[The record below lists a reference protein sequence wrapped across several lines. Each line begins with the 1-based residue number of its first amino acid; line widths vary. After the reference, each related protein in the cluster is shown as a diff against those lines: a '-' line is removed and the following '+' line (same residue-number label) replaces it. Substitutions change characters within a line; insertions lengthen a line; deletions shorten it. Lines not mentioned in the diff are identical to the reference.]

1 MTTEL
6 FIRNKDDLYL
16 YIDMNNISTTSH
28 GARHNGGTAAAD
40 KLRSIIVRLGV
51 LLIMNLPAC
60 RCVTY
65 DQTEQPQQIEYSIIV
80 ESMSFHLE
88 LKVQR

>member
-1 MTTEL
+1 
-6 FIRNKDDLYL
+6 
-16 YIDMNNISTTSH
+16 MNNISTTSH